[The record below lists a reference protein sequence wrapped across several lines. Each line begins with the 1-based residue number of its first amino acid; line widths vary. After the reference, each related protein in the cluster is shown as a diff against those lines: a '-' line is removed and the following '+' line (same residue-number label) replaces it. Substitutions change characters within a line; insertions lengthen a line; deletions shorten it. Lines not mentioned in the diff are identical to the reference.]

1 MENIFNM
8 PVSIPEEIIETI
20 HESTLPAGVHRV
32 RIERILSAGQA
43 SPEGFWYDQPE
54 NEWVLLVQGE
64 ARLAFDDGSS
74 LVLKAGDHILIEAR
88 RRHRVEY
95 TSAEPPCVWVCV
107 FFDKITVDKHRKK
120 QYNLNYHNSNN
131 IISDRSGKSF

>member
-74 LVLKAGDHILIEAR
+74 LVLKAG
-88 RRHRVEY
+88 
-95 TSAEPPCVWVCV
+95 
-107 FFDKITVDKHRKK
+107 
-120 QYNLNYHNSNN
+120 
-131 IISDRSGKSF
+131 

>member
-8 PVSIPEEIIETI
+8 PASIPEEIVETI
-20 HESTLPAGVHRV
+20 HESALPAGGGHRV

-64 ARLAFDDGSS
+64 ARLAFDDGAADIS
-74 LVLKAGDHILIEAR
+74 LKAGDYVMILAH

-95 TSAEPPCVWVCV
+95 TSSEPPCVWVCV
-107 FFDKITVDKHRKK
+107 FF
-120 QYNLNYHNSNN
+120 
-131 IISDRSGKSF
+131 G